1 MAQAVPRIANSLQ
14 SPIYGWVVILT
25 WMAIHMWG
33 YLVMETLGLFL
44 PSMREELNLTPVREG
59 LLGAAPQLTVL
70 ILSIPFGLYLSRFP
84 PKLLTLVSIVAAIC
98 VIFFQAWAP
107 VYGLVLL
114 ARLLYGLSITLREP
128 ARTLLLRMWIRPRQ
142 ILIANASIELLWG
155 IGAALFILI
164 PVILKALD
172 DDWRKTMQVLGYAT
186 IALAV
191 VWFVVGR
198 ERPMPDA
205 ETERESKEP
214 VSIRSALRYKELWL
228 LAIGLVGVE
237 MTFSSFATFWPS
249 HMKDTYGIDIQT
261 SALIWAIGGMVA
273 GPSGLGINLM
283 VNKTGKRRT
292 ALRVGGALISV
303 TTVAL
308 LYSGSFPVLVVLSLL
323 HGLSFTFFPVIFTI
337 PFQLKGI
344 RTREIAVAMG
354 FLRTALMVGAMS
366 GPIAAG
372 VLHEISDDR
381 RLSPDHRGYGRSNT
395 DHRGLLPP
403 RRMGPPPPRSGLTGS
418 WVSKSAPSTPRP
430 SSSRTSAPS
439 PRSSACTVGPL

>member
-1 MAQAVPRIANSLQ
+1 MAQAVQQIGNASR

-25 WMAIHMWG
+25 WMAVHMWG

-84 PKLLTLVSIVAAIC
+84 PKLLTLVSIVAAVCI
-98 VIFFQAWAP
+98 IFFQAWAP
-107 VYGLVLL
+107 VYGFVLL

-155 IGAALFILI
+155 IGAALFIVI
-164 PVILKALD
+164 PFILKALD

-283 VNKTGKRRT
+283 VNKTGK
-292 ALRVGGALISV
+292 A
-303 TTVAL
+303 
-308 LYSGSFPVLVVLSLL
+308 
-323 HGLSFTFFPVIFTI
+323 
-337 PFQLKGI
+337 
-344 RTREIAVAMG
+344 
-354 FLRTALMVGAMS
+354 
-366 GPIAAG
+366 
-372 VLHEISDDR
+372 
-381 RLSPDHRGYGRSNT
+381 
-395 DHRGLLPP
+395 
-403 RRMGPPPPRSGLTGS
+403 
-418 WVSKSAPSTPRP
+418 
-430 SSSRTSAPS
+430 
-439 PRSSACTVGPL
+439 

>member
-84 PKLLTLVSIVAAIC
+84 PKLLTLVSIVGAVC

-107 VYGLVLL
+107 VYGFVLL

-205 ETERESKEP
+205 ETEKESKEP

-372 VLHEISDDR
+372 VLHELSDDR
-381 RLSPDHRGYGRSNT
+381 RLALTIVGMAGVT
-395 DHRGLLPP
+395 LTIAAFFLPAEWDRRP
-403 RRMGPPPPRSGLTGS
+403 REL
-418 WVSKSAPSTPRP
+418 V
-430 SSSRTSAPS
+430 
-439 PRSSACTVGPL
+439 

>member
-1 MAQAVPRIANSLQ
+1 MAQAVPRSANSLQ

-44 PSMREELNLTPVREG
+44 PSMREDLNLTPVREG
-59 LLGAAPQLTVL
+59 LLGAAPQLTIL

-84 PKLLTLVSIVAAIC
+84 PKLLTLVSIIAAVC

-164 PVILKALD
+164 PIILKALD

-191 VWFVVGR
+191 VWFLVGK

-205 ETERESKEP
+205 ETEKESKEP

-228 LAIGLVGVE
+228 LGIGLVGVE

-261 SALIWAIGGMVA
+261 SALIWAIGGMIA

-283 VNKTGKRRT
+283 VHRTGKRRT

-303 TTVAL
+303 TTIAL

-354 FLRTALMVGAMS
+354 FLRSALMVGAMG
-366 GPIAAG
+366 GPIVAG
-372 VLHEISDDR
+372 VLHELSDDR
-381 RLSPDHRGYGRSNT
+381 RLALTIVGIAGVSLT
-395 DHRGLLPP
+395 IAAFFLPSEWD
-403 RRMGPPPPRSGLTGS
+403 RRPGEQ
-418 WVSKSAPSTPRP
+418 A
-430 SSSRTSAPS
+430 
-439 PRSSACTVGPL
+439 